1 MIREPY
7 NVSPYNEAKDLSQN
21 PQFSFT
27 FGGDALVGY
36 DYKILDNSNKNN
48 ILKDW
53 SSVAS
58 TVTGENI
65 KYLPTIDSGAVA
77 IPTTQLGQTVTIYND
92 EDYYFDCANIL
103 NSDLYTNKGLV
114 WKLRLFED
122 NTTPSNIIQSGEITN
137 VLSLQDG
144 EAIVKGT
151 ITGLLEES
159 DSYIF
164 KNNPNYSPT
173 LYPDPNDES
182 QNIEGYIPD
191 RWTRNVLKIGQNS
204 FPINDY
210 ETHTEQYYNTQK
222 PDTYFVGTKAI
233 GNGNSEVYYTPVK
246 NLSYY
251 TYNYSYDAS
260 NKTYQ
265 CIASS
270 HAAASTLV
278 RSNIS
283 GIVENAIVKDSTGA
297 IVSISDKVTGRDLFN
312 ATNNNKSIS
321 YSLGSTSI
329 VTEQV
334 TNNGV
339 QDIVNATY
347 DVVWGSTGEN
357 KKNSNLYNFTV
368 KQEITSYDSNGAPIV
383 TENILTGT
391 RSLLG
396 MSNLLYI
403 DAKTGSYRNG
413 SSYLTEEEIAAI
425 QGKALASTTID
436 LLNSS
441 TYSTLSEEDI
451 DFNKDNETTIYTV
464 ELEDEKIQYNKTTST
479 NEILTREKAKKKGII
494 DKNAADILI
503 ILSSTDSSVDSSNT
517 FFTYDEI
524 SNIKD
529 SDYGLYT
536 LGRGLSDDKLSL
548 ISPKDS
554 INQIGELT
562 GNQVL
567 YFTVLNNYYDSNYYY
582 FTNQKQPDIN
592 FQINDVPYYSFLA
605 YSEQIAAGNKPTS
618 SEHGLLNHFTFQKSK
633 TQILPLSNSSVGS
646 EDNPLVTLQRFFPI
660 VSSLAG
666 MPYNFKYYKFKI
678 QGGTINEKG
687 TVIYNSTPLYE
698 SGKIFSRSI
707 LIDYNNYVT
716 DYDRY
721 RIELMLATSENGFY
735 YYYTYLYPTID
746 MFQNDEKDDHFAS
759 VSYDEEKGAAKIS
772 WTKDNAYPP
781 ALKGVEITEY
791 GTYIVNGKKF
801 PLKAYK
807 ISEDGYMTYYHK
819 GSEILNINPLHDF
832 QISFTIDKVLK
843 GLDKITIDPLI
854 AFNNT
859 QNTTVISLSV
869 EDNIIEL
876 MEDNVTIK
884 SSKNTIIETA
894 QSFIDWDD
902 DDTHKNQIFQ
912 YRLPEA
918 TNKTEDVLLPTSGV
932 LAPTEQ
938 DLSKYCFHFYLFPW
952 STKGSNEAKAS
963 YKITRFYNVDSCA
976 TNELIMESEDEWRL
990 GFYGEGAGNNA
1001 DLSNGSNNLP
1011 SGPTK
1016 TNFDTSKYISVS
1028 YLLSGG
1034 RPTSQMLNGLSK
1046 INLYGEVL
1054 YYGILDIN
1062 RRGIIASEDNF
1073 ILNFNDSSVGFSS
1086 LSREVYGYRIFR
1098 NVYENDNV
1106 NSRDMALDFMRQM
1119 DTVYASICG
1128 AITLDDSNHSPL
1140 GKYENIVDT
1149 ATYVQG
1155 WDENGNAIGYI
1166 RGADLRALVNDSFTD
1181 LRQAMDEYFAGKDLS
1196 FNFNTEPFDE
1206 IYSLLDS
1213 IQTPNMI
1220 ANDMIADI
1228 NIFNYTISEEA
1239 GQYYIYDYNIPS
1251 NGYFRYQIVPLLRDK
1266 TYNVLIAK
1274 TNNNGETIIY
1284 IDDEQ
1289 WHMTD
1294 IKKRADGSY
1303 APGDTWNFLLGVQ
1316 SAQYTQ
1322 NFTKTFQTGFA
1333 PYPKVMTSMANYK
1346 TTQFTGYLGK
1356 FSFRNGGSNVYE
1368 DTIERI
1374 EKWNE
1379 FAYAHNQILVKDP
1392 KGHVFIA
1399 AISATSDISDAAIPE
1414 MPTQVTCTL
1423 TQVGDIDSFK
1433 VYSL

>member
-48 ILKDW
+48 VLKDW

-77 IPTTQLGQTVTIYND
+77 IPTTELGQAVTIYND
-92 EDYYFDCANIL
+92 EDYYFDCANIT
-103 NSDLYTNKGLV
+103 NSDLYSNRGLV

-137 VLSLQDG
+137 VLSLQKD

-159 DSYIF
+159 DPYIF
-164 KNNPNYSPT
+164 KNNPSYSPT
-173 LYPDPNDES
+173 KYPDPNDDS
-182 QNIEGYIPD
+182 QDVDGYIPD

-233 GNGNSEVYYTPVK
+233 GNGNQEIYYTPIK
-246 NLSYY
+246 NLTYY
-251 TYNYSYDAS
+251 TYAYSYS
-260 NKTYQ
+260 GGTYN
-265 CIASS
+265 CTATI
-270 HAAASTLV
+270 HAASSTLV
-278 RSNIS
+278 RSSIS
-283 GIVENAIVKDSTGA
+283 GIIKNAIVKDSTGN

-321 YSLGSTSI
+321 YSLGSTSA

-334 TNNGV
+334 TVNGEQQI
-339 QDIVNATY
+339 QDATY
-347 DVVWGSTGEN
+347 DVVWGSTGET
-357 KKNSNLYNFTV
+357 KKGSKLYNFTV
-368 KQEITSYDSNGAPIV
+368 KQETISYGSDGAPIS
-383 TENILTGT
+383 TENIITGT

-413 SSYLTEEEIAAI
+413 SSYLTEEEINAI
-425 QGKALASTTID
+425 ANKALASTIID
-436 LLNSS
+436 LTNDA
-441 TYSTLSEEDI
+441 TFSTLSEEDI
-451 DFNKDNETTIYTV
+451 DFDKDNETTIYTV

-479 NEILTREKAKKKGII
+479 NEILTRAKAKEKGLI
-494 DKNAADILI
+494 DENASDTLI

-517 FFTYDEI
+517 YFTYDEI
-524 SNIKD
+524 SNIED

-536 LGRGLSDDKLSL
+536 LGQGLSNDKLSL
-548 ISPKDS
+548 VDITDS
-554 INQIGELT
+554 IHQTGELT
-562 GNQVL
+562 GNQVI

-582 FTNQKQPDIN
+582 FTNQKQPDIS
-592 FQINDVPYYSFLA
+592 FSVDDIPYYSFLS
-605 YSEQIAAGNKPTS
+605 YSEQIAAGNKPTI
-618 SEHGLLNHFTFQKSK
+618 SEEGLPNRFNFQKSK
-633 TQILPLSNSSVGS
+633 TQIQTLSDSSVGS
-646 EDNPLVTLQRFFPI
+646 EENPLVTLQRFFPI
-660 VSSLAG
+660 TSSLAG
-666 MPYNFKYYKFKI
+666 LSYNFKYYKYKI
-678 QGGTINEKG
+678 QGGLINEKG
-687 TVIYNSTPLYE
+687 TVIYDENPLYE
-698 SGKIFSRSI
+698 SEKVFSRNI

-735 YYYTYLYPTID
+735 YYYTYIYPTID
-746 MFQNDEKDDHFAS
+746 MFQDDEKDDHFAS
-759 VSYDEEKGAAKIS
+759 VSYDEEKGAAKVS

-781 ALKGVEITEY
+781 ASKGVDVTEY
-791 GTYIVNGKKF
+791 GTYIANGKKF
-801 PLKAYK
+801 PLIAYR

-843 GLDKITIDPLI
+843 GLDKITIDPI
-854 AFNNT
+854 VAFNNL
-859 QNTTVISLSV
+859 QDTTVISLSI

-876 MEDNVTIK
+876 MEDNVTMK
-884 SSKNTIIETA
+884 SSKNTIIETV

-918 TNKTEDVLLPTSGV
+918 AVKGVENTLPTDGI

-938 DLSKYCFHFYLFPW
+938 NLSKYCFHFYLFPW

-990 GFYGEGAGNNA
+990 GFYGDGAGNNA
-1001 DLSNGSNNLP
+1001 DLGDDGNNLP
-1011 SGPTK
+1011 SGPSK
-1016 TNFDTSKYISVS
+1016 ANYDTSKYISAS

-1034 RPTSQMLNGLSK
+1034 RPISQMLNGLSK

-1062 RRGIIASEDNF
+1062 RRGVVASEDNF
-1073 ILNFNDSSVGFSS
+1073 ILNFNDSNVGFSS

-1106 NSRDMALDFMRQM
+1106 NSRDMALEFMRQM
-1119 DTVYASICG
+1119 DAIYASICG
-1128 AITLDDSNHSPL
+1128 AITLDDSNHSPI
-1140 GKYENIVDT
+1140 GAYGNIVDT
-1149 ATYVQG
+1149 ATYVLG
-1155 WDENGNAIGYI
+1155 WDEEGNALGYI
-1166 RGADLRALVNDSFTD
+1166 RGVDLRAQINSSFDD
-1181 LRQAMDEYFAGKDLS
+1181 LRQTMDDYFAGKDLS
-1196 FNFNTEPFDE
+1196 FNFKTEPFDA
-1206 IYSLLDS
+1206 IYNLLDT
-1213 IQTPNMI
+1213 IQTPNMLS
-1220 ANDMIADI
+1220 NDIIADI
-1228 NIFNYTISEEA
+1228 DIFNYTIAEEN

-1251 NGYFRYQIVPLLRDK
+1251 SGYFRYQIIPLLRDK

-1274 TNNNGETIIY
+1274 INDDGETVIHV
-1284 IDDEQ
+1284 DDEQ

-1303 APGDTWNFLLGVQ
+1303 APGNTWNFLLGVQ

-1322 NFTKTFQTGFA
+1322 NFTKTLQTGFA
-1333 PYPKVMTSMANYK
+1333 PFPKVMTSMANYK

-1356 FSFRNGGSNVYE
+1356 FTFRDGGSNIYE
-1368 DTIERI
+1368 DTIDRI
-1374 EKWNE
+1374 EEWNN

-1423 TQVGDIDSFK
+1423 TQVGDIESYR